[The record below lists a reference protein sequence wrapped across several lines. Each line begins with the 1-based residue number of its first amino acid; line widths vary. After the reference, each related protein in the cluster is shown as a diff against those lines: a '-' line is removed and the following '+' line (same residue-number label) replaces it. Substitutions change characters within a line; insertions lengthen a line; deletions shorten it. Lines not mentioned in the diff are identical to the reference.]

1 MQKMNQ
7 DKYTFRAAR
16 PVYVYL
22 RSHRDLDDDDAAR
35 DAADAMFLDSRS
47 GIPMPIDG
55 AELMAPEGD
64 YDTFA
69 DGLVL
74 RLKTERTLSDLA
86 SCWRD
91 HLDTFAN
98 WVIHD
103 GKRDICEKDGFLGT
117 AGPHLKAL
125 RRGSLPVT
133 QAFLI
138 LHRPDERAPRDPD
151 ALASSITAQWKA
163 EARTV
168 FRFRN
173 GRVFLV
179 SPQATAATLWNAMRS
194 KFPRMHRPPFYEMA
208 FDDGDGKAGMVYFGE
223 GSTWTSFDFEEAEE
237 SQTQLGIE

>member
-1 MQKMNQ
+1 MQKVAQ
-7 DKYTFRAAR
+7 DKYTYRVAR

-22 RSHRDLDDDDAAR
+22 RSHRDLEEDDEAQ
-35 DAADAMFLDSRS
+35 DAADAMFLGRRF
-47 GIPMPIDG
+47 GIPTPIDG

-64 YDTFA
+64 YHTFA
-69 DGLVL
+69 DGLVV
-74 RLKTERTLSDLA
+74 RLKTEKTLTDLA
-86 SCWRD
+86 SEWRD
-91 HLDTFAN
+91 HLSTFAQ

-103 GKRDICEKDGFLGT
+103 GKRDIREKDGFLGT
-117 AGPHLKAL
+117 VGPHLEAL

-138 LHRPDERAPRDPD
+138 FHQPGERAPRDPD
-151 ALASSITAQWKA
+151 ALANSITAQWKA
-163 EARTV
+163 EARTA

-208 FDDGDGKAGMVYFGE
+208 FDDGDGKSGLVYFGE
-223 GSTWTSFDFEEAEE
+223 GSTWTTFDFEDADQ
-237 SQTQLGIE
+237 SQSQLGIE